1 MAKGE
6 QLDVVVRVIAELP
19 ADPEGRLTIGLQRD
33 DALIDPVRVSASSV
47 LVVEPT
53 FRVEQ
58 LPDGTPN
65 FLGPFAHGP
74 RSARFVYLVWRRS
87 GAPLGRSKVPLT
99 SINWDHVSSGQTPE
113 LRVRL
118 VDGQGGPR
126 FATVRPS

>member
-1 MAKGE
+1 VAKGE

-19 ADPEGRLTIGLQRD
+19 ADPDGRLTIGLQRGED
-33 DALIDPVRVSASSV
+33 LVDPVRVSANPM

-74 RSARFVYLVWRRS
+74 RAARFVYLVWRRA
-87 GAPLGRSKVPLT
+87 GAPLGRSKIPLT
-99 SINWDHVSSGQTPE
+99 SISWAQVNSGEIPE

-118 VDGQGGPR
+118 VDGKGGPR
-126 FATVRPS
+126 FATVQPS